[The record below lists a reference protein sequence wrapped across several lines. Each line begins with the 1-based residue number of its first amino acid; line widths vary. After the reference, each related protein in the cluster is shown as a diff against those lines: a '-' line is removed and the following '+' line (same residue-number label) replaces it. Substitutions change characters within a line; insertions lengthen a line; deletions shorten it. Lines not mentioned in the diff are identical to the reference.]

1 MGQDEQTRKLM
12 TLKEKV
18 EGARSKCDRLQGQL
32 DAEMER
38 LEKDHGV
45 KTVKQAEKRMAELEK
60 SIEKGDAELGKEL
73 KKIEA
78 EIAGMEAG

>member
-1 MGQDEQTRKLM
+1 MSNDQTKKLM
-12 TLKEKV
+12 ALKEKV

-38 LEKDHGV
+38 LERDCGV

-60 SIEKGDAELGKEL
+60 SIEKGDAELGREL
-73 KKIEA
+73 AKIES
-78 EIAGMEAG
+78 EIEEMEAG